1 MHLASA
7 SRQLV
12 RQAHLRPHPH
22 RGGRAAAHAVRVPLH
37 SALYARQQRNRDRW
51 WPMTKILDI
60 DNYDSFVYTLVSY
73 LRQLGAQ
80 VDVVRIDDIPAAD
93 VPETVSAYDGV
104 LLSPGPGVPAESGV
118 CPSLL
123 AWAEPADLPVFGV
136 CLGHQALGEVF
147 GAQVTHSPVLMHG
160 KTSVTTND
168 AQGLFF
174 GRPNPLTATRYHSP
188 AIAEEPRDVAKAE
201 VTARTE
207 DGIVM
212 AIEHREKPL
221 FGVQFHPESVLTE
234 CGYLMLGNW
243 LEVCGLEGAAASAA
257 QMSPLASAIS

>member
-1 MHLASA
+1 
-7 SRQLV
+7 
-12 RQAHLRPHPH
+12 
-22 RGGRAAAHAVRVPLH
+22 
-37 SALYARQQRNRDRW
+37 
-51 WPMTKILDI
+51 MTKILVI

-80 VDVVRIDDIPAAD
+80 VDVVRNDDIPAVD

-123 AWAEPADLPVFGV
+123 AWAETADLPVFGV

-160 KTSVTTND
+160 KTSVITHD
-168 AQGLFF
+168 EQGLFF
-174 GRPNPLTATRYHSP
+174 GCPNPLTVTRYHSL
-188 AIAEEPRDVAKAE
+188 AIVDETLDLEKFE